1 MHEVRT
7 IECERTRQWI
17 SVALDSELSQF
28 ERALVKNHV
37 ARCAGCRSFQ
47 QTATAVAAVVR
58 SSPSERMSRELYLP
72 VRRRVAW
79 SSPTAVAR
87 LGSAAA
93 AVMVSLISLG
103 LLAAPERGSL
113 AGEQAF
119 AVVSREP
126 AVTTNELLI
135 GVRLRTLVQGEH
147 QAIAFGS
154 GGIGAYKPAL
164 APTP

>member
-1 MHEVRT
+1 MQNVRAM
-7 IECERTRQWI
+7 ECERTRQWV

-37 ARCAGCRSFQ
+37 ACCADCRSFQ
-47 QTATAVAAVVR
+47 RSVTAVTVVVR
-58 SSPSERMSRELYLP
+58 NSPSQRMSRDLYLP
-72 VRRRVAW
+72 VRRRLAW

-93 AVMVSLISLG
+93 AVIVSVISVG
-103 LLAAPERGSL
+103 LLTAPERGSL
-113 AGEQAF
+113 ASEQAF
-119 AVVSREP
+119 AVASLEQQ
-126 AVTTNELLI
+126 ASTNDLLI
-135 GVRLRTLVQGEH
+135 GIRRRTLVQGEH

>member
-1 MHEVRT
+1 MQNVRAM
-7 IECERTRQWI
+7 ECERTRQWV
-17 SVALDSELSQF
+17 SVALDNELSQF

-37 ARCAGCRSFQ
+37 ARCADCRSFQ
-47 QTATAVAAVVR
+47 RSVTAVTVVVR
-58 SSPSERMSRELYLP
+58 NSPSQRMSRDLYLP
-72 VRRRVAW
+72 VRRRLAW

-93 AVMVSLISLG
+93 AVIVSVISVG
-103 LLAAPERGSL
+103 LLTAPERGSL
-113 AGEQAF
+113 ASEQAF
-119 AVVSREP
+119 AVAAPGP
-126 AVTTNELLI
+126 AITTNELI
-135 GVRLRTLVQGEH
+135 GVRLRTLARGEN

>member
-1 MHEVRT
+1 MQNVRAM
-7 IECERTRQWI
+7 ECERTRQWV

-37 ARCAGCRSFQ
+37 ARCADCRSFQ
-47 QTATAVAAVVR
+47 RSVTAVTAVVR
-58 SSPSERMSRELYLP
+58 SSPSERMSRDLYLP
-72 VRRRVAW
+72 ARRRVAW
-79 SSPTAVAR
+79 GSPTAVAR

-119 AVVSREP
+119 VVASREP

-135 GVRLRTLVQGEH
+135 GVRRRALVLGEH